1 MMGSNGWRRN
11 SQTEDSMADY
21 TNDKDNYI
29 DDLLFE
35 YVDLKAPKSFF
46 LFAGAGSGK
55 TRSLVTLLK
64 KIKDTYGVYYATS
77 KKRVAVITYTNAA
90 ADEIVRRLGDT
101 SIFSISTIHSFIW
114 GLIKHYQV
122 DIKMCMVTNRQEKI
136 DELSAKKSTVP
147 NQEKISKYH
156 KELELV
162 KSVKRFTYNP
172 NGDNLESNSLSHQ
185 DVIKIGAKFIRNKA
199 LFQDIIIQQ
208 YPIIL
213 IDESQ
218 DTNKRLIE
226 SMFELQ
232 NKHQDKFVLGL
243 FGDVKQRIYFDGKS
257 DLGSNLPENWA
268 QPVKELNHRSAKRI
282 IKLANKVA
290 ENAKAIH
297 PQLSRI
303 DAIEGF
309 TRMFIVDTGNKANK
323 EVVENSV
330 LDKMAKIT
338 ADNDWINS
346 KCSDGQLAV
355 KKLILEHH
363 MAASRLGFLPLFEPL
378 YSCDDTKDGVLKG
391 SIPELKLF
399 IDLIVPIYR
408 SSKLPNGKFAIAALV
423 RKKSPLLDKN
433 VLSESENMSESLS
446 KANQAVI
453 DLCSLW
459 QENSPS
465 LYEVVKCI
473 NNHSLFKLP
482 DTLKSLCNDS
492 ETSKE
497 SVWETVKNTR
507 LDQIIAYV
515 DYISD
520 NSEFG
525 THQGVKGLE
534 YDRVMVLIDD
544 SDARGN
550 WFSYDKLF
558 GVAGKSENDIKNE
571 NEGKETVI
579 DRTTRLFY
587 VTCTRAKKSL
597 AIVAYTDKPELLKR
611 LVVANNWFSD
621 GEIEIL

>member
-1 MMGSNGWRRN
+1 
-11 SQTEDSMADY
+11 MADY

-29 DDLLFE
+29 DDLLFK
-35 YVDLKAPKSFF
+35 YVDVKAPKSFF

-64 KIKDTYGVYYATS
+64 RIKDTYGVYYATS

-90 ADEIVRRLGDT
+90 ADEIVRRLGDA

-122 DIKMCMVTNRQEKI
+122 DVKMCIATDRQEKI
-136 DELSAKKSTVP
+136 DELSAKKSTAS
-147 NQEKISKYH
+147 NQEKISKYR
-156 KELELV
+156 KELESI
-162 KSVKRFTYNP
+162 KSIKRFTYNP

-218 DTNKRLIE
+218 DTNKGLIE

-232 NKHQDKFVLGL
+232 NKHQNKFVLGL

-257 DLGSNLPENWA
+257 DLGSNLPKNWA

-303 DAIEGF
+303 DAMEGF
-309 TRMFIVDTGNKANK
+309 TRLFIVDTGNKANK

-330 LDKMAKIT
+330 LDKMAEIT

-346 KCSDGQLAV
+346 KCSDGQPAV

-408 SSKLPNGKFAIAALV
+408 SSKSPNGTFAIAALV

-433 VLSESENMSESLS
+433 VLSESENMSGSLS

-459 QENSPS
+459 QDNFPS

-473 NNHSLFKLP
+473 NDHSLFKLP
-482 DTLKSLCNDS
+482 DTLKSICNNT
-492 ETSKE
+492 EASKE
-497 SVWETVKNTR
+497 SVWETVKNTT
-507 LDQIIAYV
+507 LDQIIAYA
-515 DYISD
+515 DYISN

-558 GVAGKSENDIKNE
+558 GVTGKSDADLKNE
-571 NEGKETVI
+571 REGKETVI

-597 AIVAYTDKPELLKR
+597 AIVAYTNNPELLKR
-611 LVVANNWFSD
+611 LVVANNWFGD
-621 GEIEIL
+621 DEIEIL

>member
-11 SQTEDSMADY
+11 SQIEDSMADY

-64 KIKDTYGVYYATS
+64 RIKDTYGVYYATS

-122 DIKMCMVTNRQEKI
+122 DIKTCMVTTRQEKI
-136 DELSAKKSTVP
+136 DELSARKSTTS
-147 NQEKISKYH
+147 NQEKINKYR
-156 KELELV
+156 KEQEFI
-162 KSVKRFTYNP
+162 KSVKHFTYNP

-185 DVIKIGAKFIRNKA
+185 DVIKIGAKFIRNKT
-199 LFQDIIIQQ
+199 LFQDIVIQQ

-218 DTNKRLIE
+218 DTNKGLIE

-232 NKHQDKFVLGL
+232 NKHKDSFVLGL

-257 DLGSNLPENWA
+257 DLESNLPEDWA

-297 PQLSRI
+297 PQLPRT

-309 TRMFIVDTGNKANK
+309 TRLFIVNIDNKANK

-330 LDKMAKIT
+330 LGKMAKIT

-346 KCSDGQLAV
+346 KSSDGNPAV

-363 MAASRLGFLPLFEPL
+363 MAASRLGFLSLFEPL
-378 YSCDDTKDGVLKG
+378 YNCNDTKDGVLKG

-399 IDLIVPIYR
+399 IDLIVPIFR
-408 SSKLPNGKFAIAALV
+408 SSQLPNGKFAIAALV
-423 RKKSPLLDKN
+423 RKKSPLLDKDT
-433 VLSESENMSESLS
+433 LRESKNMSESLA
-446 KANQAVI
+446 KANKAVK
-453 DLCSLW
+453 DLCKLW
-459 QENSPS
+459 QDKSPT
-465 LYEVVKCI
+465 LYDMVKCI
-473 NNHSLFKLP
+473 NYHSLFKLP
-482 DTLKSLCNDS
+482 DTLKSLCNDA
-492 ETSKE
+492 EASKK
-497 SVWETVKNTR
+497 SVWENVKNTR

-534 YDRVMVLIDD
+534 YDRVMVIIDD
-544 SDARGN
+544 YDARGN

-558 GVAGKSENDIKNE
+558 GVARKSENDIKNE

-579 DRTTRLFY
+579 DRTTILFY

-597 AIVAYTDKPELLKR
+597 AIVAYTDNTELLKR
-611 LVVANNWFSD
+611 LVIANDWFSD

>member
-122 DIKMCMVTNRQEKI
+122 DIKMCMVTDRQEKI
-136 DELSAKKSTVP
+136 DELSAKKSTVS

-156 KELELV
+156 KELEFV

-257 DLGSNLPENWA
+257 DLGSNLPKNWA
-268 QPVKELNHRSAKRI
+268 EPVKELNHRSAKRI
-282 IKLANKVA
+282 IKLANKIA
-290 ENAKAIH
+290 EDAKAIH

-330 LDKMAKIT
+330 LDKMATIT

-346 KCSDGQLAV
+346 KSSDGQPAV

-363 MAASRLGFLPLFEPL
+363 MAASRLGFLSLFEPL

-399 IDLIVPIYR
+399 IDLIVPIYI
-408 SSKLPNGKFAIAALV
+408 SSKSPNGKFAIAALV

-459 QENSPS
+459 QDNSPS

-473 NNHSLFKLP
+473 NDHSLFKLP
-482 DTLKSLCNDS
+482 DTLKSLCNDA

-544 SDARGN
+544 SDAHGN

-558 GVAGKSENDIKNE
+558 GVTGKSEKDIKNE

-597 AIVAYTDKPELLKR
+597 AIVAYTDNPQLLNR
-611 LVVANNWFSD
+611 LVIANDWFGD